1 MKMHQRYLYLCGVL
15 APLLFVFMTI
25 LGGALRSGYNHL
37 AHTVSELFSPGAP
50 NKLLLDPFFITY
62 TLLMILFGVGVWL
75 FVRTSGQARPE
86 GQIGAALLIGAGLA
100 SFLTATFFP
109 QDPWGTPFTFP
120 GRMHLVFSGV
130 TGLAAMLAYLLL
142 GLWFRR
148 TGLSP
153 GLALFS
159 FTIVAAAI
167 VSTMLFIASVDG
179 PYMGLGE
186 RLAAF
191 TGLLWT
197 FVLGWWLFTREQHES
212 MWPTGNKRPS
222 SSPDFEPMK
231 IRKERKK

>member
-1 MKMHQRYLYLCGVL
+1 MHMNRRLLYVCGIL
-15 APLLFVFMTI
+15 APLVFVFMTI
-25 LGGALRSGYNHL
+25 LGGALRPGYSHQL
-37 AHTVSELFSPGAP
+37 HTVSELFSPGSP
-50 NKLLLDPFFITY
+50 NKLLLDPLFIIY
-62 TLLMILFGVGVWL
+62 TLFMILFSVGVL
-75 FVRTSGQARPE
+75 QFVRHSGQARPV
-86 GQIGAALLIGAGLA
+86 GLVGAALFIVAGLA

-212 MWPTGNKRPS
+212 MWPTGNKRPTS
-222 SSPDFEPMK
+222 SLGFEPMK